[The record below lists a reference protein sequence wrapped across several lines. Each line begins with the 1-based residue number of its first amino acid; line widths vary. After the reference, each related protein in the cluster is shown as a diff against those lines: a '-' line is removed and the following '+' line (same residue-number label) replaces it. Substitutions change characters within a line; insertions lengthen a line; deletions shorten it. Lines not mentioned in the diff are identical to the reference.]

1 MEPVFKDISDHSV
14 YAIWRNDLSLKELEA
29 LINEEIP
36 TELANY
42 HPHKKAEYLA
52 SRILM
57 NKLCK
62 YSNVSYGGIR
72 KDEHGKPHLKSESDF
87 ISISHS
93 YPYIACMLDKQKH
106 CGIDIELPRPQ
117 LLRIKRKFLSE
128 QELAQVG
135 EDLKLLCQYWSAK
148 EALYKIHGRKSL
160 AFSENIFIEQ
170 KTSNSFKGVIKKD
183 NLFETHS
190 LISDKID
197 NYFLVYN
204 L

>member
-1 MEPVFKDISDHSV
+1 MEPVFKDISDHSA
-14 YAIWRNDLSLKELEA
+14 YAIWCNDLSLEELEVD
-29 LINEEIP
+29 IYEEIP
-36 TELANY
+36 AELANY

-57 NKLCK
+57 NKLCE
-62 YSNVSYGGIR
+62 YMNVGYGGIR
-72 KDEHGKPHLKSESDF
+72 KDEHGKPHLQSESVF

-93 YPYIACMLDKQKH
+93 YPYIICMLDKQKH

-117 LLRIKRKFLSE
+117 LLRIKHKFLNE
-128 QELAQVG
+128 QEQGQVG
-135 EDLKLLCQYWSAK
+135 EDLELLCQYWSAK

-160 AFSENIFIEQ
+160 AFSENIVVEQ
-170 KTSNSFKGVIKKD
+170 ETSGSFTGTIKK
-183 NLFETHS
+183 NELFETHS
-190 LISDKID
+190 LISEKID